1 MGSRT
6 KQRVTMH
13 DVHLAIKLRSPS
25 SVHDAISHD
34 MTLNVNQTLFG
45 ATALSLSL
53 YYDCDEALEILLERH
68 RRTATVNLDQM
79 SCDPQKRL
87 EPALVTAVRLGNK
100 SAVCQLVDCGADI
113 EVVDGFG
120 HTALWTAA
128 RYRRFSIG
136 VSLLH
141 RGATVHP
148 SSRAASLPVFAA
160 TRLSS
165 RRTDLTQLLI
175 LTGADDVTLDRQS
188 LLARMLAPGRYQV
201 IQLLLAACHV
211 SLQQRH
217 TSCMTLPPVT
227 HDSVIDS
234 MIHSYFTQPASLES
248 QCRWTIRRVVTRAVR
263 GRHFLSALARLPLP
277 KSLRDYVALVDVV
290 SDWELMQNDSLNW
303 TQLIHG
309 LMNTEPSLSLS
320 SSS

>member
-1 MGSRT
+1 
-6 KQRVTMH
+6 MH
-13 DVHLAIKLRSPS
+13 DVHLAIKLRSLGA
-25 SVHDAISHD
+25 VHDAVSHD
-34 MTLNVNQTLFG
+34 MTLNVNQLLFG

-53 YYDCDEALEILLERH
+53 YYDCDEALELLLERH
-68 RRTATVNLDQM
+68 RRTTTVDLDQM

-100 SAVCQLVDCGADI
+100 SAVCRLLDCGADI

-128 RYRRFSIG
+128 RYRRFSMT

-141 RGATVHP
+141 RGATVRP
-148 SSRAASLPVFAA
+148 SARAASLPVFAA

-165 RRTDLTQLLI
+165 RRTDITQLLI
-175 LTGADDVTLDRQS
+175 LAGADDVTLDRQS
-188 LLARMLAPGRYQV
+188 LLARMLAPGRHQV
-201 IQLLLAACHV
+201 IQLLLSACHV

-217 TSCMTLPPVT
+217 TSCMTLPPVI

-234 MIHSYFTQPASLES
+234 MLHNYFTQPVSLES
-248 QCRWTIRRVVTRAVR
+248 QCRWTIRHVVARAVK
-263 GRHFLSALARLPLP
+263 GRHFLSAVSRLPLP

-290 SDWELMQNDSLNW
+290 SDWELTQNDSLSW
-303 TQLIHG
+303 PQLIHD
-309 LMNTEPSLSLS
+309 LMDVAPSLSLS
-320 SSS
+320 SSSS